1 LGKRPTIRTLA
12 ERAGV
17 SIATVSK
24 ALANSP
30 VVTEAT
36 RNRIAALAEEIGY
49 VPSLRGV
56 ALRTGR
62 TFQAAVLMP
71 MPSVADEEWE
81 GVEYTHILSGLSRA
95 FNGTPYHL
103 AVHPVH
109 GPEEM
114 HVLRQIVERRS
125 ADGVVFSGTQPNDPR
140 ITYLLERGFP
150 FAVMGQSAHAA
161 AFAYV
166 DIDSERL
173 GYESTARLLA
183 LGHTRIL
190 LINPEPGLM
199 YGAQRLAGYR
209 RALKEAKLGFDAGLV
224 RAGRLSA
231 AFGQEA
237 ALTAQTLA
245 EPPSAYLCLNEATA
259 LGVMSGLRAAG
270 KEPARDAVVVG
281 YDDINVSAYFSP
293 AITTYYQ
300 PIDEMS
306 TLLGQFLLRRID
318 GEPAAALQQV
328 FMPRLIERQSDRIS
342 DTITKASA
350 KDASSKAGK
359 P

>member
-1 LGKRPTIRTLA
+1 MGKRPTIRTLA

-36 RNRIAALAEEIGY
+36 RARIAALAEEIGY

-56 ALRTGR
+56 SLRTGR

-103 AVHPVH
+103 AVHPVQ

-125 ADGVVFSGTQPNDPR
+125 ADGVVFSGTRPKDPR

-150 FAVMGQSAHAA
+150 FAVMGQSSHAA
-161 AFAYV
+161 AFSHV

-173 GYESTARLLA
+173 GYESTARLIA
-183 LGHTRIL
+183 LGHKRIL

-209 RALKEAKLGFDAGLV
+209 RALKEAKLDFDASLV
-224 RAGRLSA
+224 QAGRLSA
-231 AFGQEA
+231 AFGRDA
-237 ALTAQTLA
+237 ALAALSGA
-245 EPPSAYLCLNEATA
+245 NPPSAYLCLNEATA
-259 LGVMSGLRAAG
+259 LGVMSGLRAG
-270 KEPARDAVVVG
+270 GLEPGRDAAVIG
-281 YDDINVSAYFSP
+281 YDDINVSAYFNP

-306 TLLGQFLLRRID
+306 MTLGQFLLRRID
-318 GEPAAALQQV
+318 GESAETLQQV
-328 FMPRLIERQSDRIS
+328 FMPRLIERQSDRIP
-342 DTITKASA
+342 DTITKASG
-350 KDASSKAGK
+350 KDASPKARK